1 MSVTQ
6 NPTDAN
12 SRAVYNIT
20 GVAGEYFVAAELSR
34 RGWIATLT
42 LKNTPNIEDRTSTAL
57 LRSNQVRLYFSSI
70 TYLLPEALRWLGLK
84 GTEFA
89 QAQVM
94 TIRLKILKIGAL
106 IRVTVRKIW
115 IALAG
120 GYPDAELWER
130 IWRQLQQLPVRS

>member
-70 TYLLPEALRWLGLK
+70 TYLLPEALRRLGLK

>member
-57 LRSNQVRLYFSSI
+57 LRSNQVRLYFFSI
-70 TYLLPEALRWLGLK
+70 TYLLPEALRRLGLK